1 MIRISLANGNPN
13 AIGLMLDGGRI
24 KQVAKGGALKQVKL
38 GESSKAQVKLHFF
51 FILNLLEF

>member
-38 GESSKAQVKLHFF
+38 GESKAQVKLHFF